1 MQEIIISKKPVDGF
15 KINSLSPEDKQRL
28 VGAFVWLIQED
39 KKQNP
44 ALYKLIK
51 KINND

>member
-1 MQEIIISKKPVDGF
+1 MQETSQKTKNELRIEK
-15 KINSLSPEDKQRL
+15 LSIEDKQKL

-44 ALYKLIK
+44 TLYKPKREK
-51 KINND
+51 KND